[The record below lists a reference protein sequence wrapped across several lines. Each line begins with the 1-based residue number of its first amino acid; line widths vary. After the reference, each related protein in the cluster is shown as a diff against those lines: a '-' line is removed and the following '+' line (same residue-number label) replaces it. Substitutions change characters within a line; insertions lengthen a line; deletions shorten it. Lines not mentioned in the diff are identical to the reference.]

1 MGHIAVIIL
10 HTVTET
16 DFGDRHS
23 WQSPILTTAHDDE
36 TTIRQMTADV
46 VTELASHGISTT
58 MVEVTS
64 RTPFPA
70 EW

>member
-1 MGHIAVIIL
+1 MVKFRIL

-23 WQSPILTTAHDDE
+23 WQSSALTTAHDDE
-36 TTIRQMTADV
+36 ATVRRMTDDV
-46 VTELASHGISTT
+46 ARGLRAAGVSVQIEEFT
-58 MVEVTS
+58 V
-64 RTPFPA
+64 RNPFPK

>member
-1 MGHIAVIIL
+1 MITFRIH

-23 WQSPILTTAHDDE
+23 WQSSALETAHDDE
-36 TTIRQMTADV
+36 AIVRRMTGEV
-46 VTELASHGISTT
+46 VEALAKAGVTAVV
-58 MVEVTS
+58 VESTS
-64 RTPFPA
+64 RTPYPS